1 MKILWITNIELPA
14 IAHKMGREVYGGGWL
29 AYSSELLSQRVGIE
43 LVVFS
48 PVAIGEGYEAI
59 NFQGIIYYGFEP
71 GTFSKVLVNVI
82 DSIQPDIIHIWG
94 TEYEYCLETIS
105 IAEKKAILDR
115 TIVSIQGL
123 VTYCAM
129 HFFNGIP
136 YEIQRKKTLYERV
149 RHTSLI
155 DGLNYYKKNSSYEL
169 VALRKAKHFIGRT
182 DWDKA
187 CISQNNS
194 MAQYHKCNEILRS
207 SFYCNSWNVDE
218 CDAHTIAFGQSYN
231 PIKGLHYML
240 KALSI
245 IKERYPDVRLRLL
258 RKSPYSLS
266 GIKERVKQGSYDKYL
281 MQLIEKY
288 NLNNNIEW
296 LGSYNESQM
305 TEYYKKANVFVS
317 ASTIEN
323 SSNSIGEAML
333 LGMPIVASDV
343 GGVKSFIDHRKE
355 GLLYQSD
362 APYMLADCVMQLFD
376 DRNKACELAENARQ
390 RAKVIFD
397 PRNNT
402 DILVNIYRQLID

>member
-1 MKILWITNIELPA
+1 
-14 IAHKMGREVYGGGWL
+14 
-29 AYSSELLSQRVGIE
+29 
-43 LVVFS
+43 
-48 PVAIGEGYEAI
+48 
-59 NFQGIIYYGFEP
+59 
-71 GTFSKVLVNVI
+71 
-82 DSIQPDIIHIWG
+82 
-94 TEYEYCLETIS
+94 
-105 IAEKKAILDR
+105 
-115 TIVSIQGL
+115 
-123 VTYCAM
+123 
-129 HFFNGIP
+129 
-136 YEIQRKKTLYERV
+136 
-149 RHTSLI
+149 
-155 DGLNYYKKNSSYEL
+155 
-169 VALRKAKHFIGRT
+169 
-182 DWDKA
+182 
-187 CISQNNS
+187 
-194 MAQYHKCNEILRS
+194 
-207 SFYCNSWNVDE
+207 
-218 CDAHTIAFGQSYN
+218 
-231 PIKGLHYML
+231 ML